1 MPPSKRLTIGLKIRE
16 SKTLVIFLE
25 GLTKYPVMS
34 YKEISGKIYE
44 GYEKHTIGSRVMN
57 VTIFLSY
64 IIVTIEFNQI

>member
-25 GLTKYPVMS
+25 GLTKYPVML
-34 YKEISGKIYE
+34 YKEISDKMYE
-44 GYEKHTIGSRVMN
+44 GYENHTIGSIVMN
-57 VTIFLSY
+57 ATNSSAH